1 MNDKYVPAEVEAAA
15 QAHWSAT
22 DAYRVTEAAGKP
34 KYYACSMLPYP
45 SGKLHMG
52 HVRNYTIN
60 DMLARQLRMKGY
72 NVLMP
77 MGWDAFGLPAENA
90 AIKNGVPP
98 AQWTYDNIAYM
109 KAQMQ
114 AMGLAIDWSR
124 EVATC
129 DPGYYK
135 WNQWL
140 FLKMLE
146 KGIAYRKTQVVNWDP
161 VDQTV
166 LANEQVIDGRGW
178 RTGALVEKREIP
190 GYYLKITGYAQELL
204 DHVQI
209 GNPKATLSGWPD
221 RVRLMQENWIGRS
234 EGVRFA
240 FAHGIRDADGQLIAD
255 GRLYVFTTRADTIM
269 GVTFCAVAPEHPLA
283 AHAAKTNAKLAAF
296 IAECAQGGTTEA
308 ELALK
313 EKEGVPTG
321 LTVTHPLTGQAVP
334 VWVGN
339 YVLMGYGDGAVMGVP
354 AHDERDFA
362 FARKYGLPIKQVIK
376 KERDVS
382 DPKDVRNP
390 EAAQEDAFDPTQWK
404 SWYEWKSAYRDAT
417 LVKTTNSG
425 KYSERS
431 TIDAV
436 DAIAADLEAQGLGEK
451 KITWR
456 LRDWGISRQ
465 RYWGT
470 PIPIIHCPDCGAV
483 PVPEKD
489 LPVVLPQE
497 LVPDGSGNP
506 LTRHEPFLRCAC
518 PKCGQLARRETD
530 TMDTF
535 VDSSWY
541 FMRYCDPQ
549 NGQAMV
555 ADGARYWMP
564 MDQYIGGIEHAI
576 LHLLYARF
584 WTKVMRDLGLVQ
596 IDEPFTR
603 LLTQGMVL
611 NHIYTR
617 RTGKGGKDYFWPA
630 DVTPTLDAEGRVTGA
645 ALNKAVGDLPA
656 GTPIDYEGVGT
667 MSKSKNNG
675 VDPQALIEQ
684 YGADT
689 ARLYTMFTAPP
700 EATLEWN
707 DAAVEGS
714 YRFLR
719 RLWAFGAKLSAI
731 ENIAELVELALD
743 PKLGGVE
750 LSKAAKALRHDI
762 HTVLAQVDYDY
773 QRLQYNTV
781 VSGAMKMLNAL
792 EGFKGDGSTGGNVAL
807 AEGFAVLLRAL
818 YPVTPHIAHALWQA
832 LGFAARAG
840 GVLDAPWPQPDPAAL
855 EQDEIELML
864 QINGKLRGAINVPAS
879 ASREQIEQIALASAA
894 FAKHQT
900 GGTVKRVV
908 VVPGRLVNIVAG

>member
-1 MNDKYVPAEVEAAA
+1 MQETYDHRRVEQAA
-15 QAHWSAT
+15 QADWQAQ
-22 DAYRVTEAAGKP
+22 DAYRVTENPDKK

-60 DMLARQLRMKGY
+60 DMLARQLRMQGY

-90 AIKNGVPP
+90 ALKNGVPP
-98 AQWTYDNIAYM
+98 AKWTHENIAYM
-109 KAQMQ
+109 KGQMQ

-129 DPGYYK
+129 DPDYYR

-190 GYYLKITGYAQELL
+190 GYYLKITDYAQELL
-204 DHVQI
+204 DHVQM
-209 GNPKATLSGWPD
+209 GNEKATLAGWPD
-221 RVRLMQENWIGRS
+221 RVRLMQENWIGKS
-234 EGVRFA
+234 AGVRFA
-240 FAHGIRDADGQLIAD
+240 FTHDIRGNDGQPIQD
-255 GRLYVFTTRADTIM
+255 GRMYVFTTRADTIM

-283 AHAAKTNAKLAAF
+283 TQAAQANPELAAF
-296 IAECAQGGTTEA
+296 IEKCKQGGTTEA
-308 ELALK
+308 ELALRD
-313 EKEGVPTG
+313 KEGMPTG
-321 LTVTHPLTGQAVP
+321 LSVVHPLTHEAVP
-334 VWVGN
+334 LWVGN
-339 YVLMGYGDGAVMGVP
+339 YVLMSYGDGAVMGVP

-362 FARKYGLPIKQVIK
+362 FALKYGLPIEQVVHVDG
-376 KERDVS
+376 ERYD
-382 DPKDVRNP
+382 
-390 EAAQEDAFDPTQWK
+390 FTQWQD
-404 SWYEWKSAYRDAT
+404 WYGDKQRG
-417 LVKTTNSG
+417 VVINSDNFSG
-425 KYSERS
+425 MTHTE
-431 TIDAV
+431 AV
-436 DAIAADLEAQGLGEK
+436 DAVAHALQEAGLGEK
-451 KITWR
+451 KTTWR

-470 PIPIIHCPDCGAV
+470 PIPMIHCSACGTV
-483 PVPEKD
+483 PVPEAD
-489 LPVVLPQE
+489 LPVVLPQD

-506 LTRHEPFLRCAC
+506 LNKSEAFLAC
-518 PKCGQLARRETD
+518 HCPQCGQPARRETD

-535 VDSSWY
+535 IDSSWY
-541 FMRYCDPQ
+541 FMRYCDPKDAQ
-549 NGQAMV
+549 HMV
-555 ADGARYWMP
+555 GAGTAYWMRDQRAATGGSG

-584 WTKVMRDLGLVQ
+584 WTKVMRDLGLVT

-611 NHIYTR
+611 NHIYSR
-617 RTGKGGKDYFWPA
+617 RNAKGGKDYFWPD
-630 DVTPTLDAEGRVTGA
+630 DVEPVLDVDGHQVGA
-645 ALNKAVGDLPA
+645 KLNKAVADLPA
-656 GTPIDYEGVGT
+656 GTLIDYEGVGT

-675 VDPQALIEQ
+675 VDPQDLIEK

-719 RLWAFGAKLSAI
+719 RVWNFGVKLNAMN
-731 ENIAELVELALD
+731 NIAASAVLAGAAG
-743 PKLGGVE
+743 KNGVE
-750 LSKAAKALRHDI
+750 FSKNAKALRHEV
-762 HTVLAQVDYDY
+762 HSVLGQIDYDY

-781 VSGAMKMLNAL
+781 VSGTMKLLNAL
-792 EGFKGDGSTGGNVAL
+792 EAFRSDGSVGDQAAL
-807 AEGFAVLLRAL
+807 AEGFSALLRVL
-818 YPVTPHIAHALWQA
+818 YPVAPHMAHGLWKA
-832 LGFAARAG
+832 LGFEAVQG
-840 GVLDAPWPQPDPAAL
+840 LLLDAAWPKPDEEAL
-855 EQDEIELML
+855 KLDEIELML
-864 QINGKLRGAINVPAS
+864 QINGKLRGSVLVPSS
-879 ASREQIEQIALASAA
+879 ASKEEIEAMALASET
-894 FAKHQT
+894 FVKHSP
-900 GGTVKRVV
+900 GGAVKKVI
-908 VVPGRLVNIVAG
+908 VVPGRLVNVVVG

>member
-1 MNDKYVPAEVEAAA
+1 MQETYDHRAVEQAA
-15 QAHWSAT
+15 QADWQAQ
-22 DAYRVTEAAGKP
+22 DAYRVTEDPNKK

-60 DMLARQLRMKGY
+60 DMLARQLRMQGY

-90 AIKNGVPP
+90 ALKNGVPP

-109 KAQMQ
+109 KGQMQ
-114 AMGLAIDWSR
+114 AMGLAIDWTR

-129 DPGYYK
+129 DPDYYR

-166 LANEQVIDGRGW
+166 LANEQVIDGKGW
-178 RTGALVEKREIP
+178 RTGAPVEKREIP
-190 GYYLKITGYAQELL
+190 GYYLKITDYAQELL

-209 GNPKATLSGWPD
+209 GNDKATLTGWPD
-221 RVRLMQENWIGRS
+221 RVRLMQENWIGKS
-234 EGVRFA
+234 AGVRFA
-240 FAHGIRDADGQLIAD
+240 FTHDIRGADGQPIQD
-255 GRLYVFTTRADTIM
+255 GRMYVFTTRADTIM
-269 GVTFCAVAPEHPLA
+269 GVTFCAVAAEHPLA
-283 AHAAKTNAKLAAF
+283 THAAQGNPELAAF
-296 IAECAQGGTTEA
+296 IEKCKQGGTTEA

-313 EKEGVPTG
+313 DKEGMPTG
-321 LTVTHPLTGQAVP
+321 LNVVHPLTGEEVP
-334 VWVGN
+334 LWVGN
-339 YVLMGYGDGAVMGVP
+339 YVLMSYGDGAVMGVP

-362 FARKYGLPIKQVIK
+362 FALKYGLPITQVVHIDGETYDYSRWQDWYADKQRGVT
-376 KERDVS
+376 VNS
-382 DPKDVRNP
+382 DT
-390 EAAQEDAFDPTQWK
+390 F
-404 SWYEWKSAYRDAT
+404 
-417 LVKTTNSG
+417 SG
-425 KYSERS
+425 MSHAE
-431 TIDAV
+431 AV
-436 DAIAADLEAQGLGEK
+436 DAVAHALEQKGLGEK
-451 KITWR
+451 KTTWR

-470 PIPIIHCPDCGAV
+470 PIPMIHCEACGTV

-489 LPVVLPQE
+489 LPVVLPQD

-506 LTRHEPFLRCAC
+506 LNKSEAFLKVDC
-518 PKCGQLARRETD
+518 PCCGKPARRETD

-535 VDSSWY
+535 IDSSWY
-541 FMRYCDPQ
+541 FMRYCDPK
-549 NGQAMV
+549 NAEAMV
-555 ADGARYWMP
+555 AGGTEYWMP

-584 WTKVMRDLGLVQ
+584 WTKVMRDLGLVK

-611 NHIYTR
+611 NQIYSR
-617 RTGKGGKDYFWPA
+617 RTEKGGKEYFWPA
-630 DVTPTLDAEGRVTGA
+630 DIDPVIDADGHQVGA
-645 ALNKAVGDLPA
+645 KLNKAVGDLPA
-656 GTPIDYEGVGT
+656 GTLIDYEGVGT

-675 VDPQALIEQ
+675 VDPQDLIER

-719 RLWAFGAKLSAI
+719 RVWNFGAKLHAMN
-731 ENIAELVELALD
+731 NIAASAVLASAAG
-743 PKLGGVE
+743 KNGVE
-750 LSKAAKALRHDI
+750 FSKNAKALRHEV
-762 HTVLAQVDYDY
+762 HSVLGQIDYDY

-781 VSGAMKMLNAL
+781 VSGAMKLLNAL
-792 EGFKGDGSTGGNVAL
+792 EGFKSDGSVGDQAAL
-807 AEGFAVLLRAL
+807 AEGFSVLLRVL
-818 YPVTPHIAHALWQA
+818 YPVTPHMTHALWKA
-832 LGFAARAG
+832 LGFEAVQGAL
-840 GVLDAPWPQPDPAAL
+840 LDAAWPKPDEEAL
-855 EQDEIELML
+855 QLDEVELML
-864 QINGKLRGAINVPAS
+864 QVNGKLRGAIQVPSAAS
-879 ASREQIEQIALASAA
+879 KEEIERAALASEA
-894 FAKHQT
+894 FAKHS
-900 GGTVKRVV
+900 GEGAVKKVV
-908 VVPGRLVNIVAG
+908 VVPGRLVNVVVA

>member
-1 MNDKYVPAEVEAAA
+1 MQEKYQHKEVESTA
-15 QAHWSAT
+15 QLHWASPLWSGRSA
-22 DAYRVTEAAGKP
+22 YEVTEDARDANGQPRK
-34 KYYACSMLPYP
+34 KFYACSMLPYP

-60 DMLARQLRMKGY
+60 DMLTRYLRMNGH

-90 AIKNGVPP
+90 ALKNKVPP
-98 AQWTYDNIAYM
+98 GRWTYDNIAYM
-109 KAQMQ
+109 KGQMQ

-129 DPGYYK
+129 DPSYYR

-146 KGIAYRKTQVVNWDP
+146 KGIAYRKTQIVNWDP

-166 LANEQVIDGRGW
+166 LANEQVVDGKGW
-178 RTGALVEKREIP
+178 RTGATVEKREIP
-190 GYYLKITGYAQELL
+190 GYYFKITEYAQELL
-204 DHVQI
+204 DHVQL
-209 GNPKATLSGWPD
+209 GNEKATLNGWPD
-221 RVRLMQENWIGRS
+221 RVRLMQENWIGKS

-240 FAHGIRDADGQLIAD
+240 FLHDVKGDDGQLIGD

-283 AHAAKTNAKLAAF
+283 QHAAKSSLELAAF
-296 IAECAQGGTTEA
+296 IAECKAGGTTEA
-308 ELALK
+308 ELAVR
-313 EKEGVPTG
+313 EKLGYPTG
-321 LTVTHPLTGQAVP
+321 LQVQHPITHLPVD

-362 FARKYGLPIKQVIK
+362 FAKKYHLPINDVVLIDG
-376 KERDVS
+376 KEYDHARWQDWYADKVHGVTVNSDV
-382 DPKDVRNP
+382 
-390 EAAQEDAFDPTQWK
+390 F
-404 SWYEWKSAYRDAT
+404 
-417 LVKTTNSG
+417 SG
-425 KYSERS
+425 LSCK
-431 TIDAV
+431 DAV
-436 DAIAADLEAQGLGEK
+436 DAVAEVLQARGLGEK
-451 KITWR
+451 KVTWR
-456 LRDWGISRQ
+456 LRDWGVSRQ

-470 PIPIIHCPDCGAV
+470 PIPIIHCAEHGAV

-489 LPVVLPQE
+489 LPVVLP
-497 LVPDGSGNP
+497 LDCVPDGSGNP
-506 LTRHEPFLRCAC
+506 LLHHAGFHAGVVC
-518 PKCGQLARRETD
+518 PICGSPARRETD

-541 FMRYCDPQ
+541 YMRYCDPH
-549 NGQAMV
+549 NDKAMV
-555 ADGARYWMP
+555 GEGTAYWMRGSG

-596 IDEPFTR
+596 VDEPFAK

-611 NHIYTR
+611 NHIYSR
-617 RTGKGGKDYFWPA
+617 KGESGGKEYFWPH
-630 DVTPTLDAEGRVTGA
+630 DVENVLDETGKVKGA
-645 ALNKAVGDLPA
+645 RLVRAVGDLPV
-656 GTPIDYEGVGT
+656 GTEIDYEGVGT

-675 VDPQALIEQ
+675 VDPQELIEK

-719 RLWAFGAKLSAI
+719 RVWNFGVRLAALCATDAPGALASADQLRTAGFGQQAK
-731 ENIAELVELALD
+731 D
-743 PKLGGVE
+743 
-750 LSKAAKALRHDI
+750 LRREMHS
-762 HTVLAQVDYDY
+762 VLRQVDYDY
-773 QRLQYNTV
+773 QRMQYNTV
-781 VSGAMKMLNAL
+781 VSGTMKMINAL
-792 EGFKGDGSTGGNVAL
+792 EDFKATDTQGAL
-807 AEGFAVLLRAL
+807 QALCEGMGLLLRCL
-818 YPVTPHIAHALWQA
+818 YPATPHMAHVLWTE
-832 LGFAARAG
+832 LGYAAQYG
-840 GVLDAPWPQPDPAAL
+840 DLLDAPWPQVDAAAL
-855 EQDEIELML
+855 EQDEIELVL
-864 QINGKLRGAINVPAS
+864 QINGKLRGALRVS
-879 ASREQIEQIALASAA
+879 ATATRQEIEAAALKCDAFVNFAA
-894 FAKHQT
+894 T
-900 GGTVKRVV
+900 GPVKKLI
-908 VVPGRLVNIVAG
+908 VVPGRLVNVVV

>member
-1 MNDKYVPAEVEAAA
+1 MQDKYQHLDVEKAAHS
-15 QAHWSAT
+15 HWVAR
-22 DAYRVTEAAGKP
+22 DAYRVTEDAGK
-34 KYYACSMLPYP
+34 KKFYACSMLPYP

-60 DMLARQLRMKGY
+60 DMLTRYLRMNGY

-90 AIKNGVPP
+90 ALKNGVPP
-98 AQWTYDNIAYM
+98 AKWTYENIAYM
-109 KAQMQ
+109 KGQMQ

-129 DPGYYK
+129 DPTYYK

-190 GYYLKITGYAQELL
+190 GYYLKITDYAQELL

-209 GNPKATLSGWPD
+209 GNDKATLNGWPE

-240 FAHGIRDADGQLIAD
+240 FTHTIQGEDGQLIGD
-255 GRLYVFTTRADTIM
+255 GRMYVFTTRADTIM

-283 AHAAKTNAKLAAF
+283 QHAAKSNPRLATF
-296 IAECAQGGTTEA
+296 IEDCKKGGTTEA
-308 ELALK
+308 ELALRD
-313 EKEGVPTG
+313 KEGMPTG
-321 LTVTHPLTGQAVP
+321 LFVKHPLIDEQVE

-339 YVLMGYGDGAVMGVP
+339 YVLMSYGDGAVMGVP

-362 FARKYGLPIKQVIK
+362 FALKYQLPIRQVVHVDGEHYDYHHWHEWYADKQNGVTIN
-376 KERDVS
+376 S
-382 DPKDVRNP
+382 DTFSGLGYQEAVNAVAHALQVR
-390 EAAQEDAFDPTQWK
+390 
-404 SWYEWKSAYRDAT
+404 
-417 LVKTTNSG
+417 
-425 KYSERS
+425 
-431 TIDAV
+431 
-436 DAIAADLEAQGLGEK
+436 GLGEK
-451 KITWR
+451 KTTWR
-456 LRDWGISRQ
+456 LRDWGVSRQ

-470 PIPIIHCPDCGAV
+470 PIPIIHCEEHGAV

-489 LPVVLPQE
+489 LPVVLPQDCI
-497 LVPDGSGNP
+497 PDGSGNP
-506 LTRHEPFLRCAC
+506 LHKHAGFHAGVVC
-518 PKCGQLARRETD
+518 PVCGKPARRETD

-541 FMRYCDPQ
+541 YMRYCDPSNPDQ
-549 NGQAMV
+549 MV
-555 ADGARYWMP
+555 AEGAQYWMP

-584 WTKVMRDLGLVQ
+584 WTKVMRDLGLVTV
-596 IDEPFTR
+596 DEPFTK

-611 NHIYTR
+611 NHIYSR
-617 RTGKGGKDYFWPA
+617 RTDKGGKEYYWPH
-630 DVTPTLDAEGRVTGA
+630 DVEHVLDAGGKITGA
-645 ALNKAVGDLPA
+645 KLNKAVGGLPA
-656 GTPIDYEGVGT
+656 GTVIDYEGVGT

-675 VDPQALIEQ
+675 VDPQDLIEK

-719 RLWAFGAKLSAI
+719 RVWNFGVKLSGLDHAT
-731 ENIAELVELALD
+731 ALASVA
-743 PKLGGVE
+743 GVKNLKDVSFGKE
-750 LSKAAKALRHDI
+750 AKALRLEI
-762 HTVLAQVDYDY
+762 HSVLKQVDYDY
-773 QRLQYNTV
+773 QRMQYNTV
-781 VSGAMKMLNAL
+781 VSGAMKLLNAL
-792 EGFKGDGSTGGNVAL
+792 EDFKAAGTPGAEVAL
-807 AEGFAVLLRAL
+807 IEGFGILLRCI
-818 YPVTPHIAHALWQA
+818 YPATPHITHVLWSE
-832 LGFAARAG
+832 LGYAG
-840 GVLDAPWPQPDPAAL
+840 VLGELLDAPWPQVDASAL
-855 EQDEIELML
+855 QQDEIELML
-864 QINGKLRGAINVPAS
+864 QINGKLRGAILVPAG
-879 ASREQIEQIALASAA
+879 ASKEAIEAIAVASEPV
-894 FAKHQT
+894 QT
-900 GGTVKRVV
+900 QAQGGAIKRVI
-908 VVPGRLVNIVAG
+908 VVPGRLVNVVV